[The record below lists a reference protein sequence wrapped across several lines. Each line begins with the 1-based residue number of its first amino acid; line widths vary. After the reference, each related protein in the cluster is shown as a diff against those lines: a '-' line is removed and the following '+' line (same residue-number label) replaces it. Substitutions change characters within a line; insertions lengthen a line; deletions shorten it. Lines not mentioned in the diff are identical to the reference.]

1 MVVNASSILEVSSIK
16 DGPSAR
22 VPHRSLSLINEGRMC
37 TDRGRYTPH
46 TIWSTLILRTIYRL
60 SCPRPSA
67 RSQDDLA
74 TQHKQTLH
82 ARQQSDINPWTAQP
96 YTARYQSILQ
106 TRLKLPVYQ
115 FQSQLLEAVAGS
127 QTVIVE
133 GETGSGE

>member
-1 MVVNASSILEVSSIK
+1 
-16 DGPSAR
+16 
-22 VPHRSLSLINEGRMC
+22 MC
-37 TDRGRYTPH
+37 ADRGRSTFDTHRTH
-46 TIWSTLILRTIYRL
+46 THIAPPGLR
-60 SCPRPSA
+60 PVPP
-67 RSQDDLA
+67 DDLA
-74 TQHKQTLH
+74 TQHQQTLH